1 MKQRPSYK
9 TLYNNEKIKKELY
22 QKLFNSLIND
32 LEKFDLIVED
42 KIQNDICYGKSRY
55 IFIVDKDWKEK
66 TQISITGEYLD

>member
-1 MKQRPSYK
+1 MKQKPSYK

-22 QKLFNSLIND
+22 QRLFNSLIND

-42 KIQNDICYGKSRY
+42 KIQNDIRYGKSRY

-66 TQISITGEYLD
+66 TQILITGEYLD

>member
-22 QKLFNSLIND
+22 QKLFNSLINN

-42 KIQNDICYGKSRY
+42 KIQNDIYGKSRY

-66 TQISITGEYLD
+66 TQILITGEYLD